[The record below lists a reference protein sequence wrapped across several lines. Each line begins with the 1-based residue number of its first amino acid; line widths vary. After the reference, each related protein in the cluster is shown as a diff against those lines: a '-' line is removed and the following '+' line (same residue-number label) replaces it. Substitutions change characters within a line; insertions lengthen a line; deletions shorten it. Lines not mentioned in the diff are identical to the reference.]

1 MSGDDASTELPYVD
15 LKKRSGPRP
24 IDAALLVWQEDLD
37 AWCARVSPEGVE
49 VAFLEVRDDGDLA
62 QLPGPASQQE
72 GGAKIALAHRSPSG
86 PPEDGVDRWLVLGES
101 TPRARRWLDGAWR
114 EEPCLVA
121 PSREAVF
128 DRNAGLIESDA
139 LAGKRVAVIG
149 LGSGGSMILGHLVR
163 AGVGHFLLADR
174 DRLEVHNIG
183 RHVCGLQDLGRRK
196 TRAMRDYV
204 HARNPAAGVTL
215 FEGDIVREREAFLKQ
230 LEGYDVIVGA
240 TDNNASRWVLNRF
253 AVERGVP
260 LVFGRAYVRACGGDA
275 VIVRAGG
282 PCYACL
288 FQGGGPE
295 EEVSSER
302 SGQAPAYA
310 DVEVA
315 PEPGLAMDVAPIALF
330 CARLVLAELT
340 RGTDMKLATLA
351 EDYEAALYLWGNRR
365 DGQFAQWEPL
375 GFQPGG
381 LRVQRWYGMR
391 SAIRPTCEVCQPE
404 AFLASLQDLAPDG

>member
-1 MSGDDASTELPYVD
+1 MSGDEASSELPYVD
-15 LKKRSGPRP
+15 LARRSQTASV
-24 IDAALLVWQEDLD
+24 DSTLLVWQEDLL
-37 AWCARVSPEGVE
+37 AWCEWVSTDGAGEGRYVPRDEGDVAWLKGPGDQGSGSGRIGLGTSPPVSP
-49 VAFLEVRDDGDLA
+49 
-62 QLPGPASQQE
+62 
-72 GGAKIALAHRSPSG
+72 
-86 PPEDGVDRWLVLGES
+86 PEEGVDRFLVLDAAE
-101 TPRARRWLDGAWR
+101 PKAFRWMGGAWC

-121 PSREAVF
+121 PSKDAVF
-128 DRNAGLIESDA
+128 DRNTGLIESDA
-139 LAGKRVAVIG
+139 LAGKRVAIVG

-163 AGVGHFLLADR
+163 AGVGHFVLADR

-183 RHVCGLQDLGRRK
+183 RHVCGLGDLGRRK
-196 TRAMRDYV
+196 TRAMRDFV
-204 HARNPAAGVTL
+204 RDRNPAAEVTL
-215 FEGDIVREREAFLKQ
+215 FEGDIVKQRDAFLKE
-230 LEGYDVIVGA
+230 LEGCDVIVGA
-240 TDNNASRWVLNRF
+240 TDNNASRWVLNRY

-275 VIVRAGG
+275 VVVRPEG

-295 EEVSSER
+295 EEVSSDR

-330 CARLVLAELT
+330 CARLALAELT
-340 RGTDMKLATLA
+340 RGTDMKLARLA

-365 DGQFAQWEPL
+365 DGQFAHWEPL

-391 SAIRPTCEVCQPE
+391 ASIRPTCEVCQHE
-404 AFLASLQDLAPDG
+404 AFLASLTGPPS